1 MNLLANLALACALSM
16 TPHLF
21 ACSGLPLQFLKPLPQ
36 PRDTSTCRV
45 VYRDGPFGTVSNQIV
60 CKKVIL
66 GTFPDNQAVI
76 DVLHGKKRETIPTL
90 KVRH

>member
-45 VYRDGPFGTVSNQIV
+45 VTVSNQIV

-76 DVLHGKKRETIPTL
+76 DGLHGKKKETIPTL